1 MSEKTSKRVGLWLVG
16 ARGGVATTAIL
27 GLAAVRRGLAPTTG
41 LVTELPA
48 LRGAGLVEWDQLVV
62 GGHEV
67 RPDNLADTAT
77 ALGLPAELIAAC
89 RDDLAEAD
97 ARIRPG
103 VLCHSGPAI
112 DALAA
117 GDYAR
122 SFDTPRQAVAAIAED
137 LRAFRAA
144 EGLDHVVVV
153 LLASTEPPTD
163 AAALPGS
170 WPELEATLDEP
181 LEGTASAESG
191 FPLRAGS
198 LYAIA
203 ALESKISFVNFTP
216 SLGSSCAAIDDLAR
230 RRGACHA
237 GRDGKTGETLLKTV
251 LAPMF
256 ASRNLEVMS
265 WVGHNILGN
274 ADGRVLASPEHK
286 ASKLKSKD
294 AAVGALLGYDP
305 QTLVSI
311 EYVPSLGERKTAW
324 NHVHFRGFLG
334 APMTMQL
341 TWDGHDSAL
350 AAPLVLDLARLV
362 GASAARGETGA
373 LGALAC
379 FFKDPLGR
387 PIEGHQTQFD
397 ALLRHYG

>member
-1 MSEKTSKRVGLWLVG
+1 
-16 ARGGVATTAIL
+16 VATTAIL
-27 GLAAVRRGLAPTTG
+27 GLAAVRKGLIPTTG

-48 LRGAGLVEWDQLVV
+48 LRGAGLIDWDQLVV

-67 RPDNLADTAT
+67 RPGNLADTAA
-77 ALGLPAELIAAC
+77 ALGLPAELISAC
-89 RDDLAEAD
+89 RDDLD
-97 ARIRPG
+97 AAQLRIRPG

-112 DALAA
+112 EELVAEELA
-117 GDYAR
+117 DEDCTR
-122 SFDTPRQAVAAIAED
+122 SFATPSEAIAAIAGD
-137 LRAFRAA
+137 LQDFRQA

-163 AAALPGS
+163 TAALPES

-181 LEGTASAESG
+181 LDDSQGGGTG
-191 FPLRAGS
+191 CPLRAGS

-203 ALESKISFVNFTP
+203 ALDSKNSFVNFTP
-216 SLGSSCAAIDDLAR
+216 SLGSSYAALDDLAR

-251 LAPMF
+251 LAPLF

-294 AAVGALLGYDP
+294 GALGALLGYEA

-311 EYVPSLGERKTAW
+311 EYVASLGERKTAW

-334 APMTMQL
+334 APMTLQL

-362 GASAARGETGA
+362 AASAARGETGA

-379 FFKDPLGR
+379 FFKEPLGR

-397 ALLRHYG
+397 ALVRHYA